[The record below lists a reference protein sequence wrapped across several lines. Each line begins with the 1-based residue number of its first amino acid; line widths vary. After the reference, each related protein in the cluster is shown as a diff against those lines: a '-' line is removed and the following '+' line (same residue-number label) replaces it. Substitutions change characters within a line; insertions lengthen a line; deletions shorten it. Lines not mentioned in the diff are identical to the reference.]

1 MTDKEHIEDV
11 INRTFNVVKEV
22 YKSQKEGKDNPIE
35 KSDSRI
41 IFPRKRGKDDEK
53 DEKDEK
59 EEVVTRV
66 SEQELRFIFVEQ
78 LNQYLQSSEG
88 KDWDVCYSVETPT
101 IKKYYFKEDPPR
113 CDVKNGQ
120 SANFDLVIHQRT
132 NLSRIALIEFKAN
145 NPDIHDYQKDFVK
158 LTNEEEE
165 GEYRYF
171 IQLLENTR
179 NGKDYTTD
187 TRLNI
192 LEKIFPSKTET
203 KWTDEWGKHK
213 VIVHCVSLEKGKGEK
228 SIINFTEYPN
238 NS

>member
-1 MTDKEHIEDV
+1 MTDKDHIEEV
-11 INRTFNVVKEV
+11 IKRTFNVIKEV
-22 YKSQKEGKDNPIE
+22 YKSQKEGDAKPIVA
-35 KSDSRI
+35 SRSRI
-41 IFPRKRGKDDEK
+41 IFPKKREEDDK
-53 DEKDEK
+53 KK
-59 EEVVTRV
+59 PVTRV

-78 LNQYLQSSEG
+78 LNEYLHSSEG
-88 KDWDVCYSVETPT
+88 ENWDVYYSVETPT

-113 CDVKNGQ
+113 HEDNGQ
-120 SANFDLVIHQRT
+120 SANFDLVIHNST
-132 NLSRIALIEFKAN
+132 DLSRIALIEFKAN

-158 LTNEEEE
+158 LTNQEEE

-213 VIVHCVSLEKGKGEK
+213 VIVHCVSLEKGENEK
-228 SIINFTEYPN
+228 CIIKFTEYPI